1 VRILLRTTL
10 SGVRQSAQ
18 GDRRVGTMAAK
29 RTVVCGTILLVSAL
43 GYLLLVPPK
52 AASRL
57 SMNAADSS
65 NLSPAE
71 DQEPIPAFHSEVPKG
86 PLPATLDPSQFNEV
100 LVQNAYTLASRV
112 KRVLYQQPCY
122 CHCDR
127 SQGHG
132 SLLDCFAGK
141 HAAEC
146 GVCIRE
152 ALYSYEQ
159 SRKGKTAAQI
169 RDGIEQG
176 EWHQV
181 DVSKYSQ
188 APVPAAAK

>member
-1 VRILLRTTL
+1 MNRTRTAIFATIAIL
-10 SGVRQSAQ
+10 VF
-18 GDRRVGTMAAK
+18 AA
-29 RTVVCGTILLVSAL
+29 VFAL
-43 GYLLLVPPK
+43 DPQR
-52 AASRL
+52 AASRVPQ
-57 SMNAADSS
+57 SES
-65 NLSPAE
+65 
-71 DQEPIPAFHSEVPKG
+71 QEPIPAFHSEVPKG
-86 PLPATLDPSQFNEV
+86 PLPATLDPKQFDDI
-100 LVQNAYTLASRV
+100 LVQNAYTLASRE

-152 ALYSYEQ
+152 GLYSYEQ

-169 RDGIEQG
+169 REGIEKG
-176 EWHQV
+176 EWRQV
-181 DVSKYSQ
+181 DVSKYQ
-188 APVPAAAK
+188 QGLVPTAAK

>member
-1 VRILLRTTL
+1 MV
-10 SGVRQSAQ
+10 
-18 GDRRVGTMAAK
+18 AK
-29 RTVVCGTILLVSAL
+29 RTVVFGTILLTSAL
-43 GYLLLVPPK
+43 GYILLMPPR

-57 SMNAADSS
+57 PMQADH
-65 NLSPAE
+65 LPASAQAE
-71 DQEPIPAFHSEVPKG
+71 SQEPVPAFHSEVPKG
-86 PLPATLDPSQFNEV
+86 ALPGTLDPTQFTDI
-100 LVQNAYTLASRV
+100 LVQNAYTLASRT

-132 SLLDCFAGK
+132 SLLDCYTGK

-159 SRKGKTAAQI
+159 SHKGKTAAQI
-169 RDGIEQG
+169 REGIEKG
-176 EWHQV
+176 DWRTI
-181 DVSKYSQ
+181 DITKYQQ
-188 APVPAAAK
+188 APVPVAAR